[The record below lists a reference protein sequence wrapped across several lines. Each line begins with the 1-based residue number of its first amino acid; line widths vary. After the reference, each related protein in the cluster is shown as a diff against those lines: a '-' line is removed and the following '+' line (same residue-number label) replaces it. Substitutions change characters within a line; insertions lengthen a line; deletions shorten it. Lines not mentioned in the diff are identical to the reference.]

1 MSIAP
6 GIYAEMSNEEY
17 HAQHEWASSTGLKG
31 YLPERYKTGGSQD
44 ALDFGTL
51 VHTAVLEPDD
61 LAGYLPLDAAKIAG
75 DNPKTGRPYDAPQM
89 TARYKA
95 AVAEA
100 EQDGR
105 RVIPQEWLDKA
116 LAMRDAVE
124 AHPTA
129 RELMFDSPGTV
140 EESAF
145 AEIDGVKCRARFDR
159 RIPGALL
166 DLKTTSAKPGGDS
179 LGRAVLDYG
188 YDLSAAHYLT
198 VAEALGLDAQAFALV
213 FVGKESPHRVTVV
226 DLDATWLERG
236 RVLRQKAIDRLTN
249 AAEPYEGATGYLT
262 ISCPP
267 WARLTEEIA

>member
-1 MSIAP
+1 
-6 GIYAEMSNEEY
+6 MSNDAY
-17 HAQHEWASSTGLKG
+17 HAELDWLSSTQAKGL
-31 YLPERYKTGGSQD
+31 LPEFYKTGGSSE
-44 ALDFGTL
+44 ALAFGSL
-51 VHTAVLEPDD
+51 VHTAILEPDD

-95 AVAEA
+95 AAAEA
-100 EQDGR
+100 AQDGR
-105 RVIPQEWLDKA
+105 KVIPQEWMDRA

-124 AHPTA
+124 AHATA
-129 RELMFDSPGTV
+129 RELLFDIPGTV

-145 AEIDGVKCRARFDR
+145 AEVDGVKCRARFDR

-166 DLKTTSAKPGGDS
+166 DLKSTSAKPGRDS

-188 YDLSAAHYLT
+188 YDLSAAHYLA
-198 VAEALGLDAQAFALV
+198 VADALGLDAEAFALV
-213 FVGKESPHRVTVV
+213 FVGKEPPHRVTVV
-226 DLDATWLERG
+226 DLDATWIERG
-236 RVLRQKAIDRLTN
+236 RVLRQKAIDRLTD

-267 WARLTEEIA
+267 WARLAEETA

>member
-1 MSIAP
+1 MI
-6 GIYAEMSNEEY
+6 GLRTDLTNEQY
-17 HAQHEWASSTGLKG
+17 HELTEWASSSALKAH
-31 YLPERYKTGGSQD
+31 LPEHYKTGGSSE
-44 ALDFGTL
+44 ALAFGSL
-51 VHTAVLEPDD
+51 VHTAILEPDD

-75 DNPKTGRPYDAPQM
+75 DK
-89 TARYKA
+89 
-95 AVAEA
+95 A

-105 RVIPQEWLDKA
+105 KVIPQEWLDKA

-124 AHPTA
+124 AHATA
-129 RELMFDSPGTV
+129 RELLYDIPGAV

-145 AEIDGVKCRARFDR
+145 AEVDGVKCRARFDR

-166 DLKTTSAKPGGDS
+166 DLKSTSAKPGRDS

-188 YDLSAAHYLT
+188 YDLSAAHYLA
-198 VAEALGLDAQAFALV
+198 VADALGLDVQAFALI
-213 FVGKESPHRVTVV
+213 FVGKEPPHRVTVV

-236 RVLRQKAIDRLTN
+236 RVLRQRAIERLNLT
-249 AAEPYEGATGYLT
+249 AEPYEGATGYLT